1 MLATQLKEPYNSFCY
16 GIGVGPS
23 VKHVLRCSLNVFV
36 IVIVFLM
43 VRSCLFI
50 SLIKCQSCPR
60 PQNCL
65 AKVKTHFFF
74 KKEVWTINWS
84 SLNFFTFWKVE
95 ELGHLEKARLSL
107 VPCTATGDLLA
118 ICAAIANAPSIIFSW
133 FSFCIFMG
141 IGDNERILGSSLLY
155 SQLVIIDDDDSG
167 WWWKLHM
174 LNVIRATFVSNTDD
188 TRPHFS
194 ASSAI
199 IFLLLKMMVMIML
212 VFVELNG
219 KVKITLRIQQI
230 YFLN

>member
-1 MLATQLKEPYNSFCY
+1 MSLHLVDQMSELSSSSELSDKSKNTFFLQERGLNNKLVIAELF
-16 GIGVGPS
+16 
-23 VKHVLRCSLNVFV
+23 HVLKSGRAGVTWKRQDCPWFPARPLEIYLQFV
-36 IVIVFLM
+36 PPLPTRPPSSSPAFL
-43 VRSCLFI
+43 
-50 SLIKCQSCPR
+50 
-60 PQNCL
+60 
-65 AKVKTHFFF
+65 
-74 KKEVWTINWS
+74 
-84 SLNFFTFWKVE
+84 
-95 ELGHLEKARLSL
+95 
-107 VPCTATGDLLA
+107 
-118 ICAAIANAPSIIFSW
+118 
-133 FSFCIFMG
+133 FCIFMG